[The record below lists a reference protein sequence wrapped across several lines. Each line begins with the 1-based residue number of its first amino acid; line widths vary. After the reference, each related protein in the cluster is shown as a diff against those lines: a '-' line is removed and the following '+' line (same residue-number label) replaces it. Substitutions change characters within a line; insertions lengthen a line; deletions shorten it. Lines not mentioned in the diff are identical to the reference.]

1 MKEIVVRIKDAV
13 KMKEGRRAVNGAC
26 LEVASGELVAVQGK
40 SGSGK
45 TTLFRLLAG
54 IDKPDAGRVE
64 VLGEPLSEL
73 SEEARAVF
81 RRNRLGLL
89 EQRPAFLPELSVM
102 ENLALPLWL
111 RGIPKKEREKAI
123 HEAMAAVGAPA
134 ILEAR
139 PEKLSWAER
148 RLAALARTLAGNPQ
162 VLLADEFL
170 GDCPEREGEAMWDSL
185 LDIVRRTGQTL
196 IYFTTDMPLAAQAE
210 RCCVLRDGK
219 LTEVTL

>member
-13 KMKEGRRAVNGAC
+13 KMKEGRRAVNGVC
-26 LEVASGELVAVQGK
+26 LEVGSGELVAVQGK

-64 VLGEPLSEL
+64 VLGEPLSQL

>member
-13 KMKEGRRAVNGAC
+13 KMKEGRRAVNGVC
-26 LEVASGELVAVQGK
+26 MEVGSGELVAVQGK

-54 IDKPDAGRVE
+54 IDKPDAGWVE

>member
-26 LEVASGELVAVQGK
+26 LEVGSGELVAVQGK

>member
-13 KMKEGRRAVNGAC
+13 KMKEGRRAVNGVC

-148 RLAALARTLAGNPQ
+148 R
-162 VLLADEFL
+162 
-170 GDCPEREGEAMWDSL
+170 
-185 LDIVRRTGQTL
+185 
-196 IYFTTDMPLAAQAE
+196 
-210 RCCVLRDGK
+210 
-219 LTEVTL
+219 

>member
-26 LEVASGELVAVQGK
+26 LEVGSGELVAVQGK

-89 EQRPAFLPELSVM
+89 ERRPAFLPELSVM

>member
-13 KMKEGRRAVNGAC
+13 KMKEGRRAVNGVC
-26 LEVASGELVAVQGK
+26 MEVGSGELVAVQGK

-45 TTLFRLLAG
+45 TALFRLLAG

-139 PEKLSWAER
+139 PEKLSWSER
-148 RLAALARTLAGNPQ
+148 RLAALARTLAGGPQ

-170 GDCPEREGEAMWDSL
+170 GDCPEREGEEMWDSL
-185 LDIVRRTGQTL
+185 LSILHRSGQTL

-210 RCCVLRDGK
+210 RCYVLRDGK

>member
-26 LEVASGELVAVQGK
+26 LEVGSGELVAVQGK

-185 LDIVRRTGQTL
+185 LDIVQRTGQTL

>member
-1 MKEIVVRIKDAV
+1 
-13 KMKEGRRAVNGAC
+13 
-26 LEVASGELVAVQGK
+26 
-40 SGSGK
+40 
-45 TTLFRLLAG
+45 
-54 IDKPDAGRVE
+54 
-64 VLGEPLSEL
+64 
-73 SEEARAVF
+73 
-81 RRNRLGLL
+81 
-89 EQRPAFLPELSVM
+89 M
-102 ENLALPLWL
+102 ENLARPLWL

>member
-13 KMKEGRRAVNGAC
+13 KMKEGRRAVNGVC
-26 LEVASGELVAVQGK
+26 LEVGSGELVAVQGK

-123 HEAMAAVGAPA
+123 HEAMAAVGGPA

>member
-13 KMKEGRRAVNGAC
+13 KMKEGRRAVNGVC
-26 LEVASGELVAVQGK
+26 LEVGSGELVAVQGK

>member
-13 KMKEGRRAVNGAC
+13 KMKEGHRAVNGVC